1 MQEEHFIV
9 ALVEDRPGVM
19 QRIAGML
26 RRRNFNIDS
35 ISVGSTEI
43 PGVSRITMTVHG
55 DRQTLEQVMKQ
66 LNKLI
71 EVVKVSELRQAESV
85 VRELALIKVSVKNER
100 ARAEVV
106 QYASI
111 FRARIVDVA
120 KQSMMIEITGD
131 EEKLSAFI
139 ELMRTYGIVE
149 IARTGK
155 VIMARGA
162 RSVRVRETR

>member
-1 MQEEHFIV
+1 MDEEHFIV

-35 ISVGSTEI
+35 ISVGTTEI
-43 PGVSRITMTVHG
+43 PGISRITMTVHG
-55 DRQTLEQVMKQ
+55 DRLTLEQAMKQ

-71 EVVKVSELRQAESV
+71 EVVKVSELRQEESV
-85 VRELALIKVSVKNER
+85 VRELALVKVSVKNER

-106 QYASI
+106 QYANI
-111 FRARIVDVA
+111 FRARIVDVSR
-120 KQSMMIEITGD
+120 QSMMIEITGD
-131 EEKLSAFI
+131 EEKLRAFI
-139 ELMRTYGIVE
+139 ELMRSYGIIE

-162 RSVRVRETR
+162 KSVKTREAK

>member
-1 MQEEHFIV
+1 MTEEHFIV

-43 PGVSRITMTVHG
+43 PGISRITMTVHG
-55 DRQTLEQVMKQ
+55 DRLTLEQVMKQ

-71 EVVKVSELRQAESV
+71 EVVKVSELRQQESV
-85 VRELALIKVSVKNER
+85 VRELALIKVNVKSER

-111 FRARIVDVA
+111 FRARIVDVS
-120 KQSMMIEITGD
+120 KQSMTVEITGD
-131 EEKLSAFI
+131 EEKLRAFI
-139 ELMRTYGIVE
+139 ELMRSYGIIE

-162 RSVRVRETR
+162 RNVRVREMK